1 MSQNIYTSFLY
12 VFQVYK
18 KMENENHQTPHIHHT
33 KTKNLWMYSTI
44 ALGIVSLL
52 FLVLFFSGK
61 TTGNVISGENAGK
74 QLTEYLNKQTNGG
87 VEYVSNLDKGN
98 LYEVKLKYQGQEIP
112 VYITKDGKY
121 FIQSAVDM
129 KATSVQTDNSNQQQE
144 TPKDLPKSDKPN
156 VELFVMT
163 HCPYGTQAEKGLI
176 PAIKSLGTNAEIK
189 IRFVHYFMHGDKE
202 EKETYNQVCIREE
215 QSSKYWDYLSCFL
228 SLTGSEDDAK
238 KCLDTAKIDKT
249 KLNICLS
256 NDYKKAKE
264 YYNVDKG
271 LSNQYGVQG
280 SPTLVINGVQVE
292 SGRSADA
299 LKTSICSGF
308 NSAPSVCSQK
318 LSTDNPSP
326 GFGTA
331 SSPSSGSSPS
341 SAGGCGA

>member
-1 MSQNIYTSFLY
+1 
-12 VFQVYK
+12 
-18 KMENENHQTPHIHHT
+18 MENETNTEHHHT
-33 KTKNLWMYSTI
+33 KNKLK
-44 ALGIVSLL
+44 LGTWQIVAGVFAIISLIL
-52 FLVLFFSGK
+52 IVMIFTGK

-87 VEYVSNLDKGN
+87 VEYIANLDKGN
-98 LYEVKLKYQGQEIP
+98 LYEVKVKYQGQEIP

-129 KATSVQTDNSNQQQE
+129 STPSANTNTPQNQE
-144 TPKDLPKSDKPN
+144 TPKDLVKSDKPQ

-176 PAIKSLGTNAEIK
+176 PAIKSLGTNVDVK

-215 QSSKYWDYLSCFL
+215 QSLKYWDYLSCFL
-228 SLTGSEDDAK
+228 ASSGSADDTS
-238 KCLDTAKIDKT
+238 KCLDTAKVDKT
-249 KLNICLS
+249 KLNTCLS

-264 YYNVDKG
+264 YYEVDKG

-280 SPTLVINGVQVE
+280 SPTLVINGAQVD
-292 SGRSADA
+292 SGRSSDA
-299 LKTSICSGF
+299 LKVSICSAF
-308 NSAPSVCSQK
+308 NTAPSVCSEK

-326 GFGTA
+326 GFGTV
-331 SSPSSGSSPS
+331 SSPSSGSAPA
-341 SAGGCGA
+341 AGGCGA